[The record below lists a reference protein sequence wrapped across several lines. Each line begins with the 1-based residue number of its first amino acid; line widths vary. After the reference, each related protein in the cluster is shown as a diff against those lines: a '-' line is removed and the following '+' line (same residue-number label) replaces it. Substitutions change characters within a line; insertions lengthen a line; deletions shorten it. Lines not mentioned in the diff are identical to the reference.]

1 LPTEQR
7 ARDALDA
14 ASAITPII
22 LGCGWEIS
30 CATCST
36 ALESWTLASRPWNS

>member
-14 ASAITPII
+14 SSALTPII
-22 LGCGWEIS
+22 LGCGLEIS
-30 CATCST
+30 CETCST
-36 ALESWTLASRPWNS
+36 ALESWTLTSRP